1 MMEEVRNL
9 SCHLSVAK
17 NNNNNKKKKVEK
29 VIPCSDISSRH

>member
-17 NNNNNKKKKVEK
+17 NNNNKKKKK
-29 VIPCSDISSRH
+29 GGKSHLLF

>member
-17 NNNNNKKKKVEK
+17 NNNNNKKKVEK